1 MRKLAFML
9 SVAVLAAGPTF
20 ATEAASVDWS
30 KVPTKAV
37 TLFYPGQSS
46 YQWLRSK
53 EHKRAFRKTEQGDSC
68 ASCHEGEEAEIG
80 QLIVSGERLA
90 PPPIE
95 GKQATTDLAVQAAHD
110 IEIHGVRRYVA
121 PPAVV
126 DLHGHQV
133 FVAQLNAIGYIKLER
148 CPRSLVLT

>member
-68 ASCHEGEEAEIG
+68 ASCHEGEG
-80 QLIVSGERLA
+80 QRVSPEDPRHSRRLVPDGDQGA
-90 PPPIE
+90 PVYVGDQLRFRPGRHRDP
-95 GKQATTDLAVQAAHD
+95 
-110 IEIHGVRRYVA
+110 RRR
-121 PPAVV
+121 
-126 DLHGHQV
+126 DHWDRH
-133 FVAQLNAIGYIKLER
+133 
-148 CPRSLVLT
+148 